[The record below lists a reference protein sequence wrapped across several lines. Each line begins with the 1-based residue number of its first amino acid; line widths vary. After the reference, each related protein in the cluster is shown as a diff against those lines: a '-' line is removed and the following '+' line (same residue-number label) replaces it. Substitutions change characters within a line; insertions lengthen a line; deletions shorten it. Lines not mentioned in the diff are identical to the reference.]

1 MDPNRSTAW
10 ADPLVMKAQQ
20 VAADAH
26 KGQKRKHSNDPYL
39 IHPMRVARRVMTR
52 PDATPEMVAAAWLH
66 DVVEDTPVTLDEI
79 GKEFGSE
86 IAQLVRELTN
96 ASEGSRAP
104 RKERKAMDRAK
115 LAGASREAKIIK
127 LLDRIDNLDDLRK
140 SPADDDFR
148 DLYAEESRALADAIG
163 DADSRLKNELLQL
176 ADEVSP
182 RIGT

>member
-115 LAGASREAKIIK
+115 LAARPRSSSCWTGSTTWTIC
-127 LLDRIDNLDDLRK
+127 
-140 SPADDDFR
+140 
-148 DLYAEESRALADAIG
+148 G
-163 DADSRLKNELLQL
+163 
-176 ADEVSP
+176 SP
-182 RIGT
+182 RRTMISETSMPRSPGRWPTPLATPTPGSRTSFCNWPMK